1 MTLKIVNSVKG
12 RIQTH
17 TAQLQQII
25 EKLDLIPAP
34 FSSLCVNI
42 LLQAKPPRSNECQRW
57 HAHPVCESKEGYG
70 ENGI

>member
-25 EKLDLIPAP
+25 EKSDLIPAP

-42 LLQAKPPRSNECQRW
+42 LLQAKPPRSNECQR
-57 HAHPVCESKEGYG
+57 
-70 ENGI
+70 